1 MSSTWH
7 VIVVSAVCQETHGRC
22 CYSGLNSIWPQSRDT
37 YIRHPRHRPV
47 YRSSGTTRTCHR
59 RLWRFWLELPPLL
72 SSFSTVKLFRLP
84 RLTYTSPAAAVPAAA
99 WGFPRRGQWLESI
112 ADCNVSQINKLRYKV
127 IKQSAAD
134 NITEKLDCKIVLD
147 KNNAVRT
154 LERRYLSDAAA
165 LITVL
170 YRQKVAKYN
179 PNLSG
184 SLSNF
189 LFLK

>member
-1 MSSTWH
+1 MILTYATQDTGQFTDPAVPPGH
-7 VIVVSAVCQETHGRC
+7 AIVVCDGFGWSCRLFWAHFPPLN
-22 CYSGLNSIWPQSRDT
+22 YSDSRVSLT
-37 YIRHPRHRPV
+37 P
-47 YRSSGTTRTCHR
+47 HR
-59 RLWRFWLELPPLL
+59 RLQYQRRPG
-72 SSFSTVKLFRLP
+72 
-84 RLTYTSPAAAVPAAA
+84 AAL
-99 WGFPRRGQWLESI
+99 FPRRGQWLESI

-134 NITEKLDCKIVLD
+134 NITEKLDCKIFLD

-170 YRQKVAKYN
+170 YRQKAAKYN